1 MAAVV
6 RPCLRDGEK
15 IFDDEGMDWRDR
27 MRESSWVH
35 QERIDMVTDARI
47 DEMDTAA
54 RAGRAYVVACTPRL
68 VTSAI
73 QAKQLSKDVL
83 MWLSLK
89 SVAMRNYCRA
99 EWLSR
104 KNERTNM
111 SWRCWNTGWSTE
123 I

>member
-1 MAAVV
+1 
-6 RPCLRDGEK
+6 
-15 IFDDEGMDWRDR
+15 
-27 MRESSWVH
+27 MRGSSWAH

-47 DEMDTAA
+47 DEMDIAA

-68 VTSAI
+68 ATSAI
-73 QAKQLSKDVL
+73 QAKQLGKDIL
-83 MWLSLK
+83 MWLAKECSNEEL
-89 SVAMRNYCRA
+89 YCRA

-111 SWRCWNTGWSTE
+111 SWRCWDIGWSTE